1 MEDITV
7 QEFRQ
12 RREAGEKINLLD
24 VRELWEFEE
33 DNLDALL
40 IPLGE
45 LPTRFTEIEHWKD
58 EEIVVHCRTGGRSGK
73 AKEFLKTKGFTK
85 VRNLLGG
92 ITEYNK
98 ITDN

>member
-12 RREAGEKINLLD
+12 RKEAGEKINLLD
-24 VRELWEFEE
+24 VREAWEFEE
-33 DNLDALL
+33 DNLEGLL
-40 IPLGE
+40 IPLGD
-45 LPTRFTEIEHWKD
+45 LPTRFTELENWQD

-92 ITEYNK
+92 IAAYRESE
-98 ITDN
+98 

>member
-12 RREAGEKINLLD
+12 RKEAGEKINLLD
-24 VRELWEFEE
+24 VREAWEFEE
-33 DNLDALL
+33 DNLEGLL
-40 IPLGE
+40 IPLGD
-45 LPTRFTEIEHWKD
+45 LPTRFTEIKNWQD

-92 ITEYNK
+92 IAAYRESE
-98 ITDN
+98 